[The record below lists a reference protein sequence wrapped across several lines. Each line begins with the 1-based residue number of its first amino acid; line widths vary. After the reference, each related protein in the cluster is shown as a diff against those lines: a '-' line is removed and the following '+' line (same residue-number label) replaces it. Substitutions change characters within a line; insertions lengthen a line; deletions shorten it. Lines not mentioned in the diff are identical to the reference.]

1 MVEFT
6 CKYLDWGDM
15 MKEAK
20 QKQNIQ
26 KVNELL
32 TELYDLLDHQAAK
45 AAVQNAYNK
54 INTSDKLS
62 VQYAEVLEA
71 IEALKREFSRLS
83 LAKKTK
89 FTRAQE
95 EIVSQLTVFTRRSFQ
110 KGFEG
115 LGMVSVWFG

>member
-20 QKQNIQ
+20 QKKNIQ

-32 TELYDLLDHQAAK
+32 AELYDLLDHQAAK
-45 AAVQNAYNK
+45 TAVQNAYNK
-54 INTSDKLS
+54 INASNKLS
-62 VQYAEVLEA
+62 AQYAEVPEA

-83 LAKKTK
+83 LAKQTK

-115 LGMVSVWFG
+115 LGSVGVWFG

>member
-1 MVEFT
+1 MIEFT

-32 TELYDLLDHQAAK
+32 TELYDLLDYHTAK
-45 AAVQNAYNK
+45 VAVQNAYNK
-54 INTSDKLS
+54 INASDKLS
-62 VQYAEVLEA
+62 VQYAEVPEA

-83 LAKKTK
+83 LAKQTK

-115 LGMVSVWFG
+115 LGMVGVWFG

>member
-1 MVEFT
+1 
-6 CKYLDWGDM
+6 

-32 TELYDLLDHQAAK
+32 AELYDLLDHQAAK

-54 INTSDKLS
+54 INASDRLS
-62 VQYAEVLEA
+62 AQYAVPEA

-83 LAKKTK
+83 LAKQTK

-115 LGMVSVWFG
+115 LGVVGVWFG

>member
-20 QKQNIQ
+20 QKKNIQ

-32 TELYDLLDHQAAK
+32 AELYDLLDHQ

-54 INTSDKLS
+54 INTSDKVS
-62 VQYAEVLEA
+62 VQYAEVPEA

-115 LGMVSVWFG
+115 LGMVGVWFG

>member
-1 MVEFT
+1 
-6 CKYLDWGDM
+6 

-20 QKQNIQ
+20 QKKNIQ

-32 TELYDLLDHQAAK
+32 AELYDLLDHQAVK

-54 INTSDKLS
+54 INTSDKVS
-62 VQYAEVLEA
+62 VQYAEV
-71 IEALKREFSRLS
+71 LKREFSRLS

-115 LGMVSVWFG
+115 LGMVGVWFG

>member
-26 KVNELL
+26 KVNELF

-45 AAVQNAYNK
+45 VAVQNAYNK
-54 INTSDKLS
+54 INASDKLS
-62 VQYAEVLEA
+62 VQYAEVPEA

-83 LAKKTK
+83 LAKQTK

-115 LGMVSVWFG
+115 LGMVGVWFG